1 MLIIN
6 HYQTCQSQLSPA
18 WDLVHSEPEDGP
30 PSSLKIEEEER
41 EQTDDNERD
50 SSEHEEVGGGETN
63 DGPWDPRD
71 DVENVAPRQG

>member
-1 MLIIN
+1 MNLVLAVGAN
-6 HYQTCQSQLSPA
+6 YQSLSNSCQSQLSPA
-18 WDLVHSEPEDGP
+18 WDLVHSEPEDGQ

-63 DGPWDPRD
+63 DGP
-71 DVENVAPRQG
+71 